1 MNTRT
6 YSSLEAFL
14 AHYRALFA
22 AARTRRGAAA
32 LSAEE
37 RDLLAAMR
45 ETIGSLGTLGEMAL
59 ADTGAD
65 PAIARRRQ
73 RAERSLRRILA
84 EQGILQG

>member
-1 MNTRT
+1 MKMPT

-14 AHYRALFA
+14 AHYRTLRNA
-22 AARTRRGAAA
+22 ASLGTD
-32 LSAEE
+32 E
-37 RDLLAAMR
+37 RDLLAAMER
-45 ETIGSLGTLGEMAL
+45 AIATLAPAHRAAL

-73 RAERSLRRILA
+73 RAERSLRHVLV